1 MLARPRSLAALCRGR
16 RSDRWRR
23 RERRRKRERGRSRDR
38 GRTAG
43 AAAARWQRHASRFAT
58 RLAQLALGL
67 AFDELL
73 GDPRRY
79 HPVAGFGSLAA
90 AVEGVLRWRGL
101 GARRPAT
108 RATRARVAGAAGAS
122 LLAGAVAGAALVGGA
137 AGAAALVERAGSWAT
152 RRLGRGRPL
161 GRVLAGAAVV
171 WVCVGRRS
179 LLREVEAVAQA
190 TARGDVEAA
199 RARLPA
205 LCGRDPQ
212 ALDAPALRRAVV
224 ESLAENLNDALL
236 STLVWGLLAGPAG
249 AAAHRAANTLD
260 AMWGYR
266 DERYRHFGRFAAR
279 LDDLLG
285 WPGARL
291 GVLLTALRAPLVGG
305 SARGVLAAVRR
316 FGHLHPSPN
325 AGPME
330 AAFAGALG
338 VRLGGPVRYGGRLER
353 RPWLG
358 EGRDPSDQTVRDAL
372 RLAGA

>member
-1 MLARPRSLAALCRGR
+1 MLAHLRSAVAGGRADLC
-16 RSDRWRR
+16 
-23 RERRRKRERGRSRDR
+23 
-38 GRTAG
+38 AI
-43 AAAARWQRHASRFAT
+43 

-67 AFDELL
+67 ALDELL
-73 GDPRRY
+73 ADPRRF
-79 HPVAGFGSLAA
+79 HPVAGFGRLAA
-90 AVEGVLRWRGL
+90 AVEGVLRTRGS
-101 GARRPAT
+101 GARRWGWGARGAPAGET
-108 RATRARVAGAAGAS
+108 AGSAPAGETAAGAALVAGAA
-122 LLAGAVAGAALVGGA
+122 AGAALVG
-137 AGAAALVERAGSWAT
+137 AAAASAALLERAGGAAT
-152 RRLGRGRPL
+152 RRLGLGRPP
-161 GRVLAGAAVV
+161 GRMLAGAAVV
-171 WVCVGRRS
+171 WVCLGRRS
-179 LLREVEAVAQA
+179 LVREVEAVAQA
-190 TARGDVEAA
+190 VARGDLVAA
-199 RARLPA
+199 RERLPA
-205 LCGRDPQ
+205 LCGRDPE
-212 ALDAPALRRAVV
+212 ALDTPGLRRAVV

-305 SARGVLAAVRR
+305 SARRVLATVRR

>member
-1 MLARPRSLAALCRGR
+1 MLARLRSAVAAGRADLC
-16 RSDRWRR
+16 
-23 RERRRKRERGRSRDR
+23 
-38 GRTAG
+38 TV
-43 AAAARWQRHASRFAT
+43 

-67 AFDELL
+67 VLDELL
-73 GDPRRY
+73 GDPRRF
-79 HPVAGFGSLAA
+79 HPVAGFGRLAA
-90 AVEGVLRWRGL
+90 ALEGVLRSFGS
-101 GARRPAT
+101 GARRPG
-108 RATRARVAGAAGAS
+108 RGAAGA
-122 LLAGAVAGAALVGGA
+122 LAGERAAGAALVAGATAGAALVGGA
-137 AGAAALVERAGSWAT
+137 AAGAALAERAGGAAT
-152 RRLGRGRPL
+152 RRLGLGQPL

-171 WVCVGRRS
+171 WACVGRRS
-179 LLREVEAVAQA
+179 LLREAEAVAQA
-190 TARGDVEAA
+190 VARGDLEAA
-199 RARLPA
+199 RTRLPA
-205 LCGRDPQ
+205 LCGRDPE
-212 ALDAPALRRAVV
+212 ALDTPGLRRAVV

-305 SARGVLAAVRR
+305 SARRVLSAVRR
-316 FGHLHPSPN
+316 FGHLHASPN

-358 EGRDPSDQTVRDAL
+358 EGRDPSDRTVRDAL